1 MLKVDGIDIY
11 YGEFR
16 ALEAV
21 SLKVEAG
28 QTVIVVGPN
37 GAGKSTLLRGIS
49 GLQKT
54 RKGAIHFHNE
64 RIDALRAY
72 KIVEKGISLVP
83 EGGRVFPYLSVEDNL
98 RAGAYNR
105 NAREYAKEGFE
116 QIYGLF
122 PILAQRRRQMAG
134 SLSGGERQML
144 AIARSLMS
152 RPKLILLDE
161 PSLGLA
167 PLVVDSVFE
176 FIHKMKKEGY
186 SILLVEQNANRALR
200 IADYAYLVES
210 GKLVF
215 EGNRQDFDKNPYIK
229 TAYLGL

>member
-49 GLQKT
+49 GLQRT
-54 RKGAIHFHNE
+54 RKGGVYFHDE
-64 RIDALRAY
+64 RIDTLRAY
-72 KIVEKGISLVP
+72 KIVERGISLVP

-105 NAREYAKEGFE
+105 NAREFAKEGFE

-122 PILAQRRRQMAG
+122 PILAQRRGQMAG

-167 PLVVDSVFE
+167 PLVVDLVFE
-176 FIHKMKKEGY
+176 FVQKMKKEGY